1 MSDRTDR
8 NEWHRSAFGTTTDAH
23 GLAVLDEGTCFDLLG
38 RETVGRL
45 GFSAQ
50 ALPTIL
56 PVNFVLRDR
65 TIVFGSEIGEKLR
78 AARARAVACFEID
91 GFDELGRDG
100 WSVLATGRLA
110 PMDAA
115 QAALMTAY
123 PVAHWGLEGAR
134 HFVELPIELI
144 SGRRLRHG

>member
-1 MSDRTDR
+1 MGR
-8 NEWHRSAFGTTTDAH
+8 EHWHRPGFGAATDVH
-23 GLAVLDEGTCFDLLG
+23 GLSVLDERTCFELLS

-50 ALPTIL
+50 ALPVIL

-65 TIVFGSEIGEKLR
+65 TIVFSSETGEKLR
-78 AARARAVACFEID
+78 AAQERAVACFEID
-91 GFDELGRDG
+91 WFDAVGHDG

-110 PMDAA
+110 PMDPER
-115 QAALMTAY
+115 AALMTAF
-123 PVAHWGLEGAR
+123 PVAHWGLDGSR